1 MDLSFNN
8 AIQRDSAPFRHDIV
22 GSFLRPQSLMEA
34 RTKFVKGELS
44 PEALKDIEDEEI
56 TRLVKKEIAVGLKA
70 VTDGEFRRSWWHLDF
85 MWGLDGVEKSDD
97 TKGYHFK
104 NAKTRAETARL
115 SGKIRFGAHPFLEHY
130 QFLKKAAG
138 EGAIAR
144 QSIPAPAQLL
154 SELQRPENIDATKKF
169 YPTIEELVEDIAE
182 AYRKAI
188 QAFYQ
193 LGCRN
198 IQLDDCTWGMMC
210 DKNYMR
216 AKLGDDYNLDSTK
229 ALYVQ
234 LNNKALEGRPKDMV
248 LATHVCRGN
257 FRSTWAASGGYEPV
271 ADTLFGKE
279 NVDAY
284 YLEFDTERAGDF
296 SPLRFVSEQKLVVL
310 GLFSSK
316 SGELED
322 KSTITNRIKE
332 ATRYIP
338 INRLCI
344 SPQCGFA
351 STEEGNILD
360 EEQQWNKLR
369 FIKEIADEIWR
380 EKQ

>member
-1 MDLSFNN
+1 MDQTFNQ
-8 AIQRDSAPFRHDIV
+8 AIQRDAAPFRHDIV
-22 GSFLRPQSLMEA
+22 GSFLRPHSLQEA
-34 RTKFVKGELS
+34 RKKYTQGGLS
-44 PEALKDIEDEEI
+44 PEGLKAIEDEEI
-56 TRLVKKEIAVGLKA
+56 TRLVKKQIAVGLKA

-85 MWGLDGVEKSDD
+85 MWGLDGVEKSED
-97 TKGYHFK
+97 TKGYQFK
-104 NAKTRAETARL
+104 DAKTRTETARL

-130 QFLKKAAG
+130 RFLIEAAG
-138 EGAIAR
+138 GAAVAR
-144 QSIPAPAQLL
+144 QSIPAPAQFL
-154 SELQRPENIDATKKF
+154 SELQRPENRDATQKF
-169 YPTIEELVEDIAE
+169 YPTTEELVEDIAQ
-182 AYRKAI
+182 AYRQAV

-198 IQLDDCTWGMMC
+198 LQFDDCTWGMMC

-216 AKLGDDYNLDSTK
+216 AKLGDGYHLDATK
-229 ALYVQ
+229 TLYAD

-296 SPLRFVSEQKLVVL
+296 SPLRFVSGEKLVVL

-322 KSTITNRIKE
+322 KNTILHRIKE

-351 STEEGNILD
+351 STEEGNILS

-380 EKQ
+380 EK

>member
-1 MDLSFNN
+1 MDQAFEN
-8 AIQRDSAPFRHDIV
+8 AVQRDFVPFRHDMV
-22 GSFLRPQSLMEA
+22 GSFLRPEPIVEA
-34 RTKFVKGELS
+34 RKKYAEGDLS

-56 TRLVKKEIAVGLKA
+56 TRLVKKQIAVGLKA

-85 MWGLDGVEKSDD
+85 MWGLDGVQKSDI
-97 TKGYHFK
+97 KRGYQFK
-104 NAKTRAETARL
+104 HANTRAETACL
-115 SGKIRFGAHPFLEHY
+115 SGKIKFGNHPFLEHY
-130 QFLKKAAG
+130 RFLKETVG
-138 EGAIAR
+138 DDVIAR

-154 SELQRPENIDATKKF
+154 SELQRPENADATERF
-169 YPTIEELVEDIAE
+169 YPDIEELIEDIAK
-182 AYRKAI
+182 AYRTAI
-188 QAFYQ
+188 NAFYQ

-198 IQLDDCTWGMMC
+198 LQFDDCTWGMMC
-210 DKNYMR
+210 DKDYMR
-216 AKLGDDYNLDSTK
+216 AKLGDNYRLDSTK
-229 ALYVQ
+229 TLYVQ
-234 LNNKALEGRPKDMV
+234 VNNRALEGRPDDMA
-248 LATHVCRGN
+248 LTTHVCRGN

-271 ADTLFGKE
+271 ADTLFGRE

-296 SPLRFVSEQKLVVL
+296 SPLRFVSDEKLVVL

-316 SGELED
+316 TGELED
-322 KSTITNRIKE
+322 KAAIIDRIKE

-351 STEEGNILD
+351 STEEGNILS

-369 FIKEIADEIWR
+369 FIKEIADDIWTDR
-380 EKQ
+380 Q

>member
-1 MDLSFNN
+1 MDQALDN
-8 AIQRDSAPFRHDIV
+8 AIQRDFTPFRHDIV
-22 GSFLRPQSLMEA
+22 GSFLRPQSIKEA
-34 RTKFVKGELS
+34 REKYAKGELS
-44 PEALKDIEDEEI
+44 PQALKEIEDEEI
-56 TRLVKKEIAVGLKA
+56 TRLVKKEIGVGLKA

-85 MWGLDGVEKSDD
+85 MWGLDGVEKSDI
-97 TKGYHFK
+97 TKGYQFK
-104 NAKTRAETARL
+104 EAVTRAETACL
-115 SGKIRFGAHPFLEHY
+115 SGKIRFGDHPFLEHY
-130 QFLKKAAG
+130 RFLKAAAG
-138 EGAIAR
+138 DGVIAR
-144 QSIPAPAQLL
+144 QSIPAPAQFL
-154 SELQRPENIDATKKF
+154 SELQRPENVDATKRF
-169 YPTIEELVEDIAE
+169 YPNTEELVEDIAK
-182 AYRKAI
+182 AYRNAI
-188 QAFYQ
+188 QAFYN

-198 IQLDDCTWGMMC
+198 LQFDDCTWGMMC
-210 DKNYMR
+210 DKDYMR
-216 AKLGDDYNLDSTK
+216 AKLGDNYNLDATK
-229 ALYVQ
+229 TLYVQ
-234 LNNKALEGRPKDMV
+234 LNNKALEGRPRDMA
-248 LATHVCRGN
+248 LTTHVCRGN

-296 SPLRFVSEQKLVVL
+296 SPLRFVSDEKLVVL

-322 KSTITNRIKE
+322 KSTILKRIKE

-351 STEEGNILD
+351 STEEGNILS

-369 FIKEIADEIWR
+369 FIKEIADEIWK
-380 EKQ
+380 EQ

>member
-1 MDLSFNN
+1 MDQTLDN
-8 AIQRDSAPFRHDIV
+8 AIQRDSVPFRHDIV
-22 GSFLRPQSLMEA
+22 GSFLRPQSIKEA
-34 RTKFVKGELS
+34 REKHAKGELS
-44 PEALKDIEDEEI
+44 AEALKDIEDEEI
-56 TRLVKKEIAVGLKA
+56 TRLVNKEIAVGLKA

-85 MWGLDGVEKSDD
+85 MWGLDGVEKSDKI
-97 TKGYHFK
+97 TGYQFK
-104 NAKTRAETARL
+104 NLITRGETARL
-115 SGKIRFGAHPFLEHY
+115 SGKIEFGAHPFLEHY
-130 QFLKKAAG
+130 RFLKETAG
-138 EGAIAR
+138 HAAIAR
-144 QSIPAPAQLL
+144 QSIPAPAQFLA
-154 SELQRPENIDATKKF
+154 ELQRPENIDATKRF
-169 YPTIEELVEDIAE
+169 YPTVEDLVEDIAK
-182 AYRKAI
+182 AYRKAV

-198 IQLDDCTWGMMC
+198 LQFDDCTWGMMC

-234 LNNKALEGRPKDMV
+234 LNNKALEGRPRDMV
-248 LATHVCRGN
+248 LTTHVCRGN

-296 SPLRFVSEQKLVVL
+296 SPLRFVSDEKLVVL

-322 KSTITNRIKE
+322 KNTIINRIKE
-332 ATRYIP
+332 ATRFIP

-351 STEEGNILD
+351 STEEGNILS

-369 FIKEIADEIWR
+369 FIKEIADEIWS
-380 EKQ
+380 EK

>member
-1 MDLSFNN
+1 MDQTFYN
-8 AIQRDSAPFRHDIV
+8 AIQRDSVPFRHDIV
-22 GSFLRPQSLMEA
+22 GSFLRPRPIIEA
-34 RTKFVKGELS
+34 RKKFVKGELS
-44 PEALKDIEDEEI
+44 PEALKDIEDGEI
-56 TRLVKKEIAVGLKA
+56 TRLVAKEIAAGLKA

-85 MWGLDGVEKSDD
+85 MWGLDGVEKSDN
-97 TKGYHFK
+97 TKGYQFK
-104 NAKTRAETARL
+104 DAKTRAETACL
-115 SGKIRFGAHPFLEHY
+115 SGKIRFGVHPFLEHY
-130 QFLKKAAG
+130 RFLKQAAG
-138 EGAIAR
+138 DGVIAR
-144 QSIPAPAQLL
+144 QSIPAPAQFL

-169 YPTIEELVEDIAE
+169 YPTIEELVEDIAT
-182 AYRKAI
+182 AYKDAV

-198 IQLDDCTWGMMC
+198 LQFDDCTWGMMC

-216 AKLGDDYNLDSTK
+216 AKLGDNYNLESTK

-234 LNNKALEGRPKDMV
+234 LNNKAMEGRPKDMV
-248 LATHVCRGN
+248 LTTHVCRGN

-296 SPLRFVSEQKLVVL
+296 SPLRFVSDEKLVVL

-322 KSTITNRIKE
+322 KNTIINRIKE
-332 ATRYIP
+332 ATRFIP
-338 INRLCI
+338 INRICI

-351 STEEGNILD
+351 STEEGNILS

-380 EKQ
+380 

>member
-1 MDLSFNN
+1 MDQTFDN
-8 AIQRDSAPFRHDIV
+8 AVQRDSVPFRHDIV
-22 GSFLRPQSLMEA
+22 GSFLRPQAIKEA
-34 RTKFVKGELS
+34 RKKYAKGNLS

-56 TRLVKKEIAVGLKA
+56 SRLVKKEIAVGLNA

-85 MWGLDGVEKSDD
+85 MWGLEGVEKSDI
-97 TKGYHFK
+97 TKGYQFK
-104 NAKTRAETARL
+104 NATTRAETAHL
-115 SGKIRFGAHPFLEHY
+115 SGKIRFGIHPFLEHY
-130 QFLKKAAG
+130 QFLKEQAG
-138 EGAIAR
+138 DDVIAR
-144 QSIPAPAQLL
+144 QSIPAPAQFL
-154 SELQRPENIDATKKF
+154 SELQRPENIESTKRV
-169 YPTIEELVEDIAE
+169 YPTIEALVEDIGK

-188 QAFYQ
+188 QAFYK
-193 LGCRN
+193 LGCRSL
-198 IQLDDCTWGMMC
+198 QLDDCTWGMMC
-210 DKNYMR
+210 DKDYMR
-216 AKLGDDYNLDSTK
+216 AKLGDNYNLDSTK
-229 ALYVQ
+229 TLYLQ
-234 LNNKALEGRPKDMV
+234 LNNKALEGRPKDMA
-248 LATHVCRGN
+248 LTTHVCRGN

-271 ADTLFGKE
+271 AETLLGKE

-296 SPLRFVSEQKLVVL
+296 SPLRFVSDEKLVVL

-322 KSTITNRIKE
+322 KNTIINRIKE

-351 STEEGNILD
+351 STEEGNILS

-380 EKQ
+380 EKY